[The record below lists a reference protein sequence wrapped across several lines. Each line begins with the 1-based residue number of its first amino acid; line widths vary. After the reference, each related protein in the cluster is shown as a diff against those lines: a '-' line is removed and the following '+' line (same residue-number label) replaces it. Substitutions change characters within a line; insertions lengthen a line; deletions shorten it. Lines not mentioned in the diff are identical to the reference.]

1 MSTIPTCNPDSVRM
15 PELLTRD
22 LSKLFPP
29 LPLELT
35 RREMMQHTSTPV
47 AISALTTDQTRVQ
60 IFKSIAMSQIH
71 LLPIQAFTFRR
82 IQGTEIRIEVV

>member
-1 MSTIPTCNPDSVRM
+1 
-15 PELLTRD
+15 
-22 LSKLFPP
+22 
-29 LPLELT
+29 
-35 RREMMQHTSTPV
+35 MMQHTSTPV

-82 IQGTEIRIEVV
+82 IQGTEIHIEVV